1 MIRRVVAVV
10 WNCVE
15 IVARP
20 AVAAIEL
27 NIWMPVDAQPANLS
41 HDRPGIAG
49 KPIHIINWQTSSVAS
64 VTIFNHLS
72 VSAFSVLKIE

>member
-15 IVARP
+15 LRLWQDRP

-41 HDRPGIAG
+41 HDRASLANQSISSTG
-49 KPIHIINWQTSSVAS
+49 KPHSPQL
-64 VTIFNHLS
+64 HQ
-72 VSAFSVLKIE
+72 